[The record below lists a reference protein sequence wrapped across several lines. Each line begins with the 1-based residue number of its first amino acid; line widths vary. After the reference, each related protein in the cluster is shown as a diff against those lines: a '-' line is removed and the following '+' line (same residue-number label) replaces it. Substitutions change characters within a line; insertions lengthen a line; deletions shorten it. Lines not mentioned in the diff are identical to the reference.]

1 MAAESWG
8 DGLLVQT
15 SSNTTNT
22 GSSTFAEWL
31 WSWETVWL
39 FFIKLLIA
47 IVIVGI
53 LVLLAKLFSK
63 FVSKRLKSHS
73 IVDDEYTGKVSGL
86 VGEIIFYTL
95 LVLSLL
101 IGFTILGIDF
111 GWILWGIS
119 FGIWFAFKDILGN
132 LIAGILVLTNKEFKL
147 GDVIVVDDE
156 KKDYF
161 GRIEE
166 ITIRYTVVRTF
177 DLRKVIIPN
186 LTLITKPIRTYDSEE
201 VIRLDTVFTIHYG
214 SDVETS
220 LAIIKDAVNSVD
232 YVKET
237 QSTKVSVIQF
247 GNHWLEILVYFYFDP
262 NSGMLIQSAKS
273 WVHKAIF
280 QAFRDKG
287 IVIPYPHSTL
297 TVDYNDKNL
306 LGSMI
311 YVAKEAHKDE

>member
-1 MAAESWG
+1 MAAESE
-8 DGLLVQT
+8 VFATT
-15 SSNTTNT
+15 SSNTTST
-22 GSSTFAEWL
+22 GSTTLADWI

-53 LVLLAKLFSK
+53 LVLLAKLFSN
-63 FVSKRLKSHS
+63 FVSRRLKSHS

-95 LVLSLL
+95 LILSLL
-101 IGFTILGIDF
+101 IWFTILGIDF
-111 GWILWGIS
+111 GWILWWIS
-119 FGIWFAFKDILGN
+119 FGIWFAFKDILWN

-147 GDVIVVDDE
+147 GDVIVIDDE

-177 DLRKVIIPN
+177 DLRKVIVPN

-201 VIRLDTVFTIHYG
+201 VIRLETDFTVHYG
-214 SDVETS
+214 TDVES
-220 LAIIKDAVNSVD
+220 AMKIITHAVNGVSF
-232 YVKET
+232 VKEKT
-237 QSTKVSVIQF
+237 STKVTVKEFGKHGIQM
-247 GNHWLEILVYFYFDP
+247 LVYFYFDP
-262 NSGMLIQSAKS
+262 KSGILIPSAIS
-273 WVHKAIF
+273 DVHAAIF
-280 QAFRDKG
+280 EAFQKEK
-287 IVIPYPHSTL
+287 IVIPYPHTTL

-306 LGSMI
+306 LWSMI
-311 YVAKEAHKDE
+311 YVAKESKKAPK